1 MGVWPPG
8 ARTPAQGGS
17 VKAGPCG
24 GGVGQ
29 SSCRSH
35 VGRTGRGEWSEA
47 ARPQRGFIPQVVGNG
62 KKQWVK
68 GQEATAVPGA
78 GKWGEKNKGD
88 PQTTDGT
95 VGISQSP
102 GHSLRTPPLS
112 RRNSGVTYTL
122 GCVLPISLT
131 TSLPTSAS
139 TQGHLGVPITTL

>member
-88 PQTTDGT
+88 PQTTDGI

-102 GHSLRTPPLS
+102 GHSLRTPPPPE
-112 RRNSGVTYTL
+112 GTL
-122 GCVLPISLT
+122 VLPIPWAAFCPS
-131 TSLPTSAS
+131 PWPQVFPPQPPPKA
-139 TQGHLGVPITTL
+139 TLAFQ